1 MKSCVVGN
9 IMEHVEVHIFGS
21 WLQDISKLPAFEGS
35 AWHALD
41 YVCTK
46 CKENI
51 FLQFVVLKIRLSNL

>member
-1 MKSCVVGN
+1 
-9 IMEHVEVHIFGS
+9 MEHVEVHIFGS